1 MRCGWALQAWI
12 EEMSLFVKTL
22 DPLHMLTV
30 GEEGFYSSTCSRVHL
45 NPGSGSRRTGIASSP
60 WALMEGQDFVANHAV
75 GQSAAVFRFHRRQRP
90 RVKTRVESPLGFR
103 RYPVYVCFLTRRPTS
118 ALYYCEP

>member
-1 MRCGWALQAWI
+1 
-12 EEMSLFVKTL
+12 MSLFVKAL

-60 WALMEGQDFVANHAV
+60 WALMEGQDFLANHAV
-75 GQSAAVFRFHRRQRP
+75 REEAGSQRRQNVDAR
-90 RVKTRVESPLGFR
+90 TCFFR
-103 RYPVYVCFLTRRPTS
+103 L
-118 ALYYCEP
+118 L